1 MDRRSGLAL
10 ALAATL
16 LVAGCASQTS
26 APGGSAAVPAS
37 AAPGESA
44 GGGGTLVIGYAA
56 GLTGALAPYD
66 GPASKGIQLAVDKIN
81 AKGGIDGRWK
91 IDLRVQDMR
100 SDPAQGAVVAQ
111 SLIDGGAQLL
121 ITPCDADPSVAVGQI
136 AQKAKIPAISSCA
149 STPTLPSA
157 VGDDMFMAS
166 MGDNAQATVEA
177 DYAIEQGYRTAY
189 LLGSPD
195 AAYTQK
201 IPEYFKQVFTAKG
214 GSIIGEGT
222 FKLGAQDF
230 SAEVTKIKNLSP
242 QPDVIQTSAWIPD
255 APTFIK
261 QLRAA
266 GVQTPV
272 IGADALDSPEL
283 ISAGGA
289 SVEGVVFSTHGF
301 PTPGSPLETFYQDYQ
316 AKFGQPADT
325 VFIGVGADAIA
336 IIEAAVTQAGS
347 IDPATVRDA
356 IDNLQDVQGFT
367 GPITFKGQSRIPLKQ
382 VSLVTV
388 KDGKLA
394 LVRQVVPAAT
404 EVPAP

>member
-1 MDRRSGLAL
+1 M
-10 ALAATL
+10 
-16 LVAGCASQTS
+16 
-26 APGGSAAVPAS
+26 
-37 AAPGESA
+37 
-44 GGGGTLVIGYAA
+44 
-56 GLTGALAPYD
+56 
-66 GPASKGIQLAVDKIN
+66 
-81 AKGGIDGRWK
+81 
-91 IDLRVQDMR
+91 
-100 SDPAQGAVVAQ
+100 
-111 SLIDGGAQLL
+111 
-121 ITPCDADPSVAVGQI
+121 
-136 AQKAKIPAISSCA
+136 
-149 STPTLPSA
+149 
-157 VGDDMFMAS
+157 
-166 MGDNAQATVEA
+166 
-177 DYAIEQGYRTAY
+177 
-189 LLGSPD
+189 
-195 AAYTQK
+195 
-201 IPEYFKQVFTAKG
+201 FTAKG

-230 SAEVTKIKNLSP
+230 SAEVTKIKSLSP

-255 APTFIK
+255 APTFVK

-289 SVEGVVFSTHGF
+289 SVEGIVFSTHGF
-301 PTPGSPLETFYQDYQ
+301 PTPGSALEAFYRDYQ
-316 AKFGQPADT
+316 TKYGQAADT

-347 IDPATVRDA
+347 IDPAKVRDA
-356 IDNLQDVQGFT
+356 MDNLQDVQGFT

-394 LVRQVVPAAT
+394 LVKQVVPAAT